1 MRKSYTR
8 TLDSKKIS
16 IKLRQ
21 EAELEVFRIRESID
35 GDIDKPSDALDR
47 VNIVGKEIHGAAT
60 VEELEVIDIEFT
72 QDVDGKKLSSNSREN
87 PLTVIRSEDKAKEKD
102 IVSKQGKGIDVAE
115 HDIDVGEGI
124 GKKKHQANS

>member
-1 MRKSYTR
+1 MCKSYTR

-35 GDIDKPSDALDR
+35 GDIDKPKDALDH
-47 VNIVGKEIHGAAT
+47 VNIVGKDIHGAAT

-72 QDVDGKKLSSNSREN
+72 QEVDGKQLSSNSIEKN
-87 PLTVIRSEDKAKEKD
+87 PLSVIR
-102 IVSKQGKGIDVAE
+102 KG
-115 HDIDVGEGI
+115 
-124 GKKKHQANS
+124 

>member
-21 EAELEVFRIRESID
+21 EAEPEVFRIRESID
-35 GDIDKPSDALDR
+35 GDIDKPKDALDR

-72 QDVDGKKLSSNSREN
+72 QEVDGKQLSSNSREKN
-87 PLTVIRSEDKAKEKD
+87 PLSVIR
-102 IVSKQGKGIDVAE
+102 KG
-115 HDIDVGEGI
+115 
-124 GKKKHQANS
+124 

>member
-35 GDIDKPSDALDR
+35 GDIDKPKDALDH

-102 IVSKQGKGIDVAE
+102 S
-115 HDIDVGEGI
+115 
-124 GKKKHQANS
+124 

>member
-1 MRKSYTR
+1 MCKSYIR

-21 EAELEVFRIRESID
+21 EAKLEVFRIRESID
-35 GDIDKPSDALDR
+35 GDIDKPKDALDR

-72 QDVDGKKLSSNSREN
+72 QDVDGKKLSSNSKEN

-102 IVSKQGKGIDVAE
+102 SQQARKGYRC
-115 HDIDVGEGI
+115 G
-124 GKKKHQANS
+124 